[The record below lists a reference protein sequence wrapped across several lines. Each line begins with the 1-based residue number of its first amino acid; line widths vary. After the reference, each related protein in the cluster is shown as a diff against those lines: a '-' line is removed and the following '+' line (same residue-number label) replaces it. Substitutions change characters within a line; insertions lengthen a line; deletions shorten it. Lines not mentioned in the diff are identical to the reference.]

1 MLSSAE
7 SSLRENQRA
16 CFQPGIGESRSAPAK
31 GSPPSPFIVVR
42 RGGAHEWGVYK
53 SSFSL
58 ESRGTVVEHCRKC
71 TVGRRR
77 TSLSTWISSLVLW
90 RWRRPSCSVP
100 AVVMARGGPGPP
112 GRSAGAHIRRSGSV
126 WKSRTPQEGGPGSRP
141 RMQSAP
147 HRQTPSPAG
156 DGLDGGSRQNS
167 NGGGA
172 NSSGAAFECPQ
183 CCYSDWGGRAVTGV
197 SGRDAGHIHCGS
209 GSLTP
214 PVL

>member
-1 MLSSAE
+1 ME
-7 SSLRENQRA
+7 
-16 CFQPGIGESRSAPAK
+16 GVGSAPAK

-42 RGGAHEWGVYK
+42 RGGVHECRGAEVVV
-53 SSFSL
+53 FP
-58 ESRGTVVEHCRKC
+58 RIAGTVVEHCRKC
-71 TVGRRR
+71 TVRRRR
-77 TSLSTWISSLVLW
+77 TSLSSWISSLVPW

-100 AVVMARGGPGPP
+100 AVVMARDGPGPP
-112 GRSAGAHIRRSGSV
+112 GRSAGVHARRSGSA
-126 WKSRTPQEGGPGSRP
+126 WRSRTPQEGGPGSRP